1 MCDIKRPIPKSS
13 IPMPPPVA
21 KSCIEVAFT
30 VSPLAKSLSPRKRN
44 PYGMA
49 AMPPKLAPSRFRA
62 ELAETLRVAGPLALA
77 NLLQMAIGATDVI
90 FVARLGQE
98 ALAASSLSVSIFM
111 LIAWSL
117 SGLTGAVAPLIS
129 AERGAGRHAVREIRR
144 SMRMG
149 LWLAVGSG
157 TLAMSVG
164 SFGETIMLAT
174 GQDPRVAARADTFLD
189 IITWAIVP
197 LIAANALR
205 TFVAAMGRPI
215 FATAITAGAIAV
227 NALCNWIFIYGHFGL
242 PALGLEGSA
251 LATVVTGLATLAA
264 YVVAIQSDRR
274 LRRYH
279 LFGRWWQPH
288 WQRLGEIARIGL
300 PIALI
305 VIAEGGFFGAAGFL
319 TGRIGPA
326 ELAGHTLALQVA
338 ALAFQVP
345 FGVGQAATIRAGF
358 HFGAE
363 DRQGVAMAGRAA
375 LAVAFAFSF
384 VAASVMV
391 LFPRLVLSLYV
402 DVDHPAN
409 AVMVALAVQ
418 YLVVASAFQLFDGIQ
433 AVAAGLL
440 RGLQDTRVP
449 MVMALFGYWVAG
461 FGIAIFL
468 GFFTAWS
475 GVGVWLGLAAGL
487 VGGSVPL
494 VWRWR
499 DRERLQ
505 LVPF

>member
-1 MCDIKRPIPKSS
+1 MS
-13 IPMPPPVA
+13 PPPET
-21 KSCIEVAFT
+21 S
-30 VSPLAKSLSPRKRN
+30 S
-44 PYGMA
+44 
-49 AMPPKLAPSRFRA
+49 FRA
-62 ELAETLRVAGPLALA
+62 ELGATLRLAGPLALA

-157 TLAMSVG
+157 VLAMGIG

-189 IITWAIVP
+189 ILTWALVP

-215 FATAITAGAIAV
+215 FATAITAAAIAV
-227 NALCNWIFIYGHFGL
+227 NALGNWVFIHGRFGL
-242 PALGLEGSA
+242 PAMGLEGSA
-251 LATVVTGLATLAA
+251 LATVVTGVATLAA
-264 YVVAIQSDRR
+264 YVVAIQCDRR

-279 LFGRWWQPH
+279 VFGRWWRPH

-305 VIAEGGFFGAAGFL
+305 VLAEGGFFGAAGFL
-319 TGRIGPA
+319 MGRIGPA
-326 ELAGHTLALQVA
+326 ELAGHTLALQIA

-345 FGVGQAATIRAGF
+345 FGIGQAATIRAGF
-358 HFGAE
+358 HYGAQ
-363 DRQGVAMAGRAA
+363 DRQGVASAGRAA

-384 VAASVMV
+384 VAASTMV
-391 LFPRLVLSLYV
+391 LFPRTVLSLYV

-409 AVMVALAVQ
+409 AAMVALAMQ
-418 YLVVASAFQLFDGIQ
+418 YLVVAAAFQLFDGIQ
-433 AVAAGLL
+433 AVASGLL

-449 MVMALFGYWVAG
+449 MVMALFGYWVVG
-461 FGIAIFL
+461 FGTAIFL
-468 GFFTAWS
+468 GLFTPWA
-475 GVGVWLGLAAGL
+475 GVGVWIGLAAGL
-487 VGGSVPL
+487 VAVSALLLRRWAGRERYGLPGGS
-494 VWRWR
+494 
-499 DRERLQ
+499 
-505 LVPF
+505 